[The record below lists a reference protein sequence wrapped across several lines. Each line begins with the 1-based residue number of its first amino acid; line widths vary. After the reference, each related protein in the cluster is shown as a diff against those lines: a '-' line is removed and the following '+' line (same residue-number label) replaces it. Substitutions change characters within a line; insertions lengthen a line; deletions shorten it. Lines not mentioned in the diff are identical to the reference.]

1 MPEELRL
8 IPRSVHVPAP
18 TLRDLLAV
26 VFRQRRLTLI
36 SFAGVFL
43 AVVLHGL
50 IAPSYQS
57 EMKVLV
63 RRGRVDPVVSST
75 PSQAEF
81 EHEGVTEEELNS
93 EVDLLHDGEILRTV
107 ARNSGL
113 MSESNSWFWSLVG
126 DNEERQLARAV
137 RRINRRLTVEPV
149 RKATLITVS
158 YKSSDP
164 VQAATVLHSLASA
177 YIERHEQLHRPS
189 GEFKFFDQQV
199 VQSRG
204 SLEEAELELMKFGS
218 DQGVTSAALE
228 RDMALQKSSEADADA
243 RQTQVSIAATSERVR
258 ALEKKLNSLPE
269 RITTQIRDS
278 DNPQLMEKM
287 KARLLEL
294 QLNRT
299 ALLGKYEP
307 SYRPVQE
314 VEQEIAETKATI
326 AAEGEAPIRERTSD
340 QDPDH
345 EWAKAELL
353 KAQVELNAMNV
364 HASAESILLA
374 HYRETASLLG
384 DHAIEQE
391 QLLHDLKAAEEKYLL
406 YLNKREEARIGDALD
421 QGGILNVAIAEQAT
435 VPALPE
441 LSGLSFGIIGLMC
454 ASTLSVTLAFVAD
467 YLNPAFRTPDE
478 IVAYLG
484 SPVLASLP
492 RKTDRKMRV
501 LDD

>member
-1 MPEELRL
+1 MPEDLRL
-8 IPRSVHVPAP
+8 VPRSARVPSP

-26 VFRQRRLTLI
+26 VFRQRRLTVI
-36 SFAGVFL
+36 SFAAVFF
-43 AVVLHGL
+43 AIVLYGL
-50 IAPSYQS
+50 IAPPYQS

-63 RRGRVDPVVSST
+63 RRGRVDPVVTST

-81 EHEGVTEEELNS
+81 EREGVTEEELNS
-93 EVDLLHDGEILRTV
+93 EVELLHDDEILRTV
-107 ARNSGL
+107 VRQAGL
-113 MSESNSWFWSLVG
+113 ISEGHSWFWSLFG
-126 DNEERQLARAV
+126 DNEDRQLARAV
-137 RRINRRLTVEPV
+137 RRINNRLTVEPV
-149 RKATLITVS
+149 RKATLITAS

-164 VQAATVLHSLASA
+164 AQAANVLHFLAAA
-177 YIERHEQLHRPS
+177 YLERHEQLHRPS

-199 VQSRG
+199 VQARG
-204 SLEEAELELMKFGS
+204 GLEEAELQLMRFGA

-228 RDMALQKSSEADADA
+228 RDMALQKFSEADADA
-243 RQTQVSIAATSERVR
+243 RQTEVSIAATTEREHV
-258 ALEKKLNSLPE
+258 LERKLSFLPE

-299 ALLGKYEP
+299 KLLAKYEP

-314 VEQEIAETKATI
+314 IDREITETKSSI
-326 AAEGEAPIRERTSD
+326 AAEDKSPIRERTSD
-340 QDPDH
+340 QDPNH

-353 KAQVELNAMNV
+353 KTQVELNAMSA
-364 HASAESILLA
+364 HATAENALLA
-374 HYRETASLLG
+374 HYREAASQLG

-391 QLLHDLKAAEEKYLL
+391 QLLHDLKATEEKYLL

-421 QGGILNVAIAEQAT
+421 QGGILNVTIAEQAT

-441 LSGLSFGIIGLMC
+441 LSGLTFGFIGLAC
-454 ASTLSVTLAFVAD
+454 ASAVSVTLAFVTD

-492 RKTDRKMRV
+492 RRNG
-501 LDD
+501 

>member
-1 MPEELRL
+1 MPEDLRL
-8 IPRSVHVPAP
+8 VPTSARVPSP

-26 VFRQRRLTLI
+26 VFRQRRLTVI
-36 SFAGVFL
+36 SFAAVFF
-43 AVVLHGL
+43 AIVLYGL
-50 IAPSYQS
+50 IAPPYQS

-63 RRGRVDPVVSST
+63 RRGRVDPVVTST

-81 EHEGVTEEELNS
+81 EREGVTEEELNS
-93 EVDLLHDGEILRTV
+93 EVELLHDDEILRTV
-107 ARNSGL
+107 VRQAGL
-113 MSESNSWFWSLVG
+113 ISEGHSWFWSLFG
-126 DNEERQLARAV
+126 DNEDRQLARAV
-137 RRINRRLTVEPV
+137 RRINNRLTVEPV
-149 RKATLITVS
+149 RKATLITAS

-164 VQAATVLHSLASA
+164 AQAANVLHFLAAA
-177 YIERHEQLHRPS
+177 YLERHEQLHRPS

-199 VQSRG
+199 VQARG
-204 SLEEAELELMKFGS
+204 GLEEAELQLMRFGA

-228 RDMALQKSSEADADA
+228 RDMALQKFSEADADA
-243 RQTQVSIAATSERVR
+243 RQTEVSIAATTEREHV
-258 ALEKKLNSLPE
+258 LERKLSFLPE

-299 ALLGKYEP
+299 KLLAKYEP

-314 VEQEIAETKATI
+314 IDREITETRASI
-326 AAEGEAPIRERTSD
+326 AAEDKSPIRERTSD
-340 QDPDH
+340 QDPNH

-353 KAQVELNAMNV
+353 KTQVELNAMSA
-364 HASAESILLA
+364 HATAENALLA
-374 HYRETASLLG
+374 HYREAASQLG

-391 QLLHDLKAAEEKYLL
+391 QLLHDLKATEEKYLL

-421 QGGILNVAIAEQAT
+421 QGGILNVTIAEQAT

-441 LSGLSFGIIGLMC
+441 LSGLTFGFIGLAC
-454 ASTLSVTLAFVAD
+454 ASAVSVTLAFVTD

-478 IVAYLG
+478 IIAYLG

-492 RKTDRKMRV
+492 RRNG
-501 LDD
+501 

>member
-1 MPEELRL
+1 
-8 IPRSVHVPAP
+8 
-18 TLRDLLAV
+18 
-26 VFRQRRLTLI
+26 
-36 SFAGVFL
+36 
-43 AVVLHGL
+43 
-50 IAPSYQS
+50 
-57 EMKVLV
+57 MKVLV
-63 RRGRVDPVVSST
+63 RRGRVDPVISST

-81 EHEGVTEEELNS
+81 ERGGVSEEELNS
-93 EVDLLHDGEILRTV
+93 EVELLHDGEILRTV
-107 ARNSGL
+107 VRNSAL
-113 MSESNSWFWSLVG
+113 ISEGHSWFWSLAG
-126 DNEERQLARAV
+126 DSEEKQLARAV
-137 RRINRRLTVEPV
+137 RRIDKRLTVEPV

-164 VQAATVLHSLASA
+164 AQAAAVLHSLASA

-199 VQSRG
+199 AQSRG
-204 SLEEAELELMKFGS
+204 SLEEAELQLMKFGS

-228 RDMALQKSSEADADA
+228 RDMALQKLSEADADA
-243 RQTQVSIAATSERVR
+243 RQTQVSIATTAERVR
-258 ALEKKLNSLPE
+258 ALEKKLSSLPE

-287 KARLLEL
+287 KARLLDL

-299 ALLGKYEP
+299 ELLTKYEP

-314 VEQEIAETKATI
+314 VEQKIAETQAAI
-326 AAEGEAPIRERTSD
+326 AAEGEAPIRELTSD

-345 EWAKAELL
+345 GWAKAELL
-353 KAQVELNAMNV
+353 KTQVELTAMNV
-364 HASAESILLA
+364 HATAENGLLA
-374 HYRETASLLG
+374 HYHEAASQLG

-421 QGGILNVAIAEQAT
+421 QGGILNVTIAEQAT

-441 LSGLSFGIIGLMC
+441 LSGLSFGFIGLVG
-454 ASTLSVTLAFVAD
+454 ASTLSMTLAFVAD

-478 IVAYLG
+478 IIAYLG

-492 RKTDRKMRV
+492 HKNG
-501 LDD
+501 

>member
-1 MPEELRL
+1 MPEDLRL
-8 IPRSVHVPAP
+8 VPRSARVPSP

-26 VFRQRRLTLI
+26 VFRQRRLTVI
-36 SFAGVFL
+36 SFAAVFF
-43 AVVLHGL
+43 AIVLYGL
-50 IAPSYQS
+50 IAPPYQS

-63 RRGRVDPVVSST
+63 RRGRVDPVVTST

-81 EHEGVTEEELNS
+81 EREGVTEEELNS
-93 EVDLLHDGEILRTV
+93 EVELLHDDEILRTV
-107 ARNSGL
+107 VRQAGL
-113 MSESNSWFWSLVG
+113 ISEGHSWFWSLFG
-126 DNEERQLARAV
+126 DNEDKQLARAV
-137 RRINRRLTVEPV
+137 RRINNRLTVEPV
-149 RKATLITVS
+149 RKATLITAS

-164 VQAATVLHSLASA
+164 AQAANVLHFLAAA
-177 YIERHEQLHRPS
+177 YLERHEQLHRPS

-199 VQSRG
+199 VQARG
-204 SLEEAELELMKFGS
+204 GLEEAELQLMRFGA

-228 RDMALQKSSEADADA
+228 RDMALQKFSEADADA
-243 RQTQVSIAATSERVR
+243 RQTEVSIAATTEREHV
-258 ALEKKLNSLPE
+258 LERKLSFLPE

-299 ALLGKYEP
+299 KLLAKYEP

-314 VEQEIAETKATI
+314 IDREITETRTSI
-326 AAEGEAPIRERTSD
+326 AAEDKSPIRERTSD
-340 QDPDH
+340 QDPNH

-353 KAQVELNAMNV
+353 KTQVELNAMSA
-364 HASAESILLA
+364 HATAENALLA
-374 HYRETASLLG
+374 HYREAASQLG

-391 QLLHDLKAAEEKYLL
+391 QLLHDLKATEEKYLL

-421 QGGILNVAIAEQAT
+421 QGGILNVTIAEQAT

-441 LSGLSFGIIGLMC
+441 LSGLTFGFIGLAC
-454 ASTLSVTLAFVAD
+454 ASAVSVTLAFVTD

-492 RKTDRKMRV
+492 RRNG
-501 LDD
+501 

>member
-8 IPRSVHVPAP
+8 IPRSTRVPSP

-26 VFRQRRLTLI
+26 VFRQRRLALI
-36 SFAGVFL
+36 SFVGVFL
-43 AVVLHGL
+43 AVVLYGVV
-50 IAPSYQS
+50 APSYQS

-63 RRGRVDPVVSST
+63 RRGRVDPVVTST

-81 EHEGVTEEELNS
+81 EREGVTEEELNS

-107 ARNSGL
+107 VRSSGL
-113 MSESNSWFWSLVG
+113 ISEGGSWFWNLAG
-126 DNEERQLARAV
+126 DNEDRQLARAV
-137 RRINRRLTVEPV
+137 RRIDRRLTVEPV

-164 VQAATVLHSLASA
+164 AQAAAVLHSLASA

-189 GEFKFFDQQV
+189 GEFKFFEQQV

-204 SLEEAELELMKFGS
+204 SLEEAELQLMKFGS

-228 RDMALQKSSEADADA
+228 RDMALQKLSEADADA
-243 RQTQVSIAATSERVR
+243 RQTQVSIAASAERARV
-258 ALEKKLNSLPE
+258 LEKKLNLLPE

-278 DNPQLMEKM
+278 DNPELMEKM

-299 ALLGKYEP
+299 ELLTKYEP

-314 VEQEIAETKATI
+314 VEQEIAQTQAAI
-326 AAEGEAPIRERTSD
+326 AAEDQAPIRERTSD
-340 QDPDH
+340 QDPHH
-345 EWAKAELL
+345 EWARTELL
-353 KAQVELNAMNV
+353 KTQVELNAMTV
-364 HASAESILLA
+364 HATAENILLA
-374 HYRETASLLG
+374 HYQEAARQLG

-421 QGGILNVAIAEQAT
+421 QGGILNVTIAEQPT

-441 LSGLSFGIIGLMC
+441 LSGLSFGFIGLVG

-492 RKTDRKMRV
+492 RRNG
-501 LDD
+501 

>member
-1 MPEELRL
+1 MQEELRI
-8 IPRSVHVPAP
+8 IPRPALVPSP

-26 VFRQRRLTLI
+26 VFRQRWLASI
-36 SFAGVFL
+36 SFASIFL
-43 AVVLHGL
+43 AVVLYGL
-50 IAPSYQS
+50 ISPPYQS

-63 RRGRVDPVVSST
+63 RRGRVDPVVTST

-81 EHEGVTEEELNS
+81 EREGVTEEELNS
-93 EVDLLHDGEILRTV
+93 EVELLHDDEILRTV
-107 ARNSGL
+107 VRHSGL
-113 MSESNSWFWSLVG
+113 ISEGQSWFWSIFG

-137 RRINRRLTVEPV
+137 RRIDKRLTVEAV

-164 VQAATVLHSLASA
+164 AHAANVLHSLGAA
-177 YIERHEQLHRPS
+177 YLERHERLHRPS

-199 VQSRG
+199 AQSRSG
-204 SLEEAELELMKFGS
+204 LEEAELQLMRFGAA
-218 DQGVTSAALE
+218 QGVTSAALE
-228 RDMALQKSSEADADA
+228 RDMALQQLNGADADA
-243 RQTQVSIAATSERVR
+243 RQTQVLIAATLERARV
-258 ALEKKLNSLPE
+258 LDKKLESLPE

-278 DNPQLMEKM
+278 GNPQLMQTM

-294 QLNRT
+294 QLSRT
-299 ALLGKYEP
+299 ELLTKYEP

-314 VEQEIAETKATI
+314 IDQEIAETKASI
-326 AAEGEAPIRERTSD
+326 AAEDRSPIRETTSD

-353 KAQVELNAMNV
+353 KTQVELNALAA
-364 HASAESILLA
+364 HATAQNTLLA
-374 HYRETASLLG
+374 HYREAASQLG
-384 DHAIEQE
+384 DRAIEQE
-391 QLLHDLKAAEEKYLL
+391 QLLHDLKASEEKYLL

-421 QGGILNVAIAEQAT
+421 QGGILNVTIAEQAT
-435 VPALPE
+435 VPALPQ
-441 LSGLSFGIIGLMC
+441 LSGLGFGFVGVLGAGTVSI
-454 ASTLSVTLAFVAD
+454 SLAFVAD

-492 RKTDRKMRV
+492 RKNI
-501 LDD
+501 

>member
-1 MPEELRL
+1 MAEELRL
-8 IPRSVHVPAP
+8 IPRSARVPSP

-26 VFRQRRLTLI
+26 VFRQRRVALI
-36 SFAGVFL
+36 SFAGVFF
-43 AVVLHGL
+43 AVVLYGL

-81 EHEGVTEEELNS
+81 EREGVSEEELNS

-107 ARNSGL
+107 VRKSGL
-113 MSESNSWFWSLVG
+113 ISEGRSWFWSLVG
-126 DNEERQLARAV
+126 DNEQKQLARAV
-137 RRINRRLTVEPV
+137 RRINKRLTVEPV

-164 VQAATVLHSLASA
+164 AQAAAVLHSLASA

-204 SLEEAELELMKFGS
+204 SLEEAELQLMKFGN
-218 DQGVTSAALE
+218 DQGVTSASLE
-228 RDMALQKSSEADADA
+228 RDMALRKLSEADADA
-243 RQTQVSIAATSERVR
+243 RQTQVSIASTAERAR
-258 ALEKKLNSLPE
+258 TLEKKLNSLPE

-299 ALLGKYEP
+299 ELLTKYEP

-314 VEQEIAETKATI
+314 VERKITETKAAI
-326 AAEGEAPIRERTSD
+326 AAEDEAPIRERTSD

-353 KAQVELNAMNV
+353 MTQVELNAMTV
-364 HASAESILLA
+364 HAKAENILLT
-374 HYRETASLLG
+374 HYQVAASQLG

-421 QGGILNVAIAEQAT
+421 QGGILNVTIAEQAT

-441 LSGLSFGIIGLMC
+441 LSGLSFGFIGLAC
-454 ASTLSVTLAFVAD
+454 ASTLSVTLAFVTD

-492 RKTDRKMRV
+492 RRNG
-501 LDD
+501 

>member
-8 IPRSVHVPAP
+8 IPRSARVPSP

-26 VFRQRRLTLI
+26 VFRQRRLALT
-36 SFAGVFL
+36 SFVAAFL
-43 AVVLHGL
+43 TIVLYGL
-50 IAPSYQS
+50 IAPPYQA

-63 RRGRVDPVVSST
+63 RRGRVDPVVTST

-81 EHEGVTEEELNS
+81 EREGVTEEELNS
-93 EVDLLHDGEILRTV
+93 EVELLRDDEILRTV
-107 ARNSGL
+107 VRHSGL
-113 MSESNSWFWSLVG
+113 ISEGRSWFWTIFG
-126 DNEERQLARAV
+126 DNEPRRLARAV
-137 RRINRRLTVEPV
+137 RRINKRLTVEPV

-158 YKSSDP
+158 YKCSDP
-164 VQAATVLHSLASA
+164 GQAAKVLQSLAGA
-177 YIERHEQLHRPS
+177 YIQRHEQLRRPS

-199 VQSRG
+199 LQSR
-204 SLEEAELELMKFGS
+204 SALEEAELQLMRFGA

-228 RDMALQKSSEADADA
+228 RDMALQKLSEADADA
-243 RQTQVSIAATSERVR
+243 RQTQVAMAATLERVR
-258 ALEKKLNSLPE
+258 ILERKLISLPE

-278 DNPQLMEKM
+278 DNPQLLEKM

-294 QLNRT
+294 QLNRSQ
-299 ALLGKYEP
+299 LLAKYEP

-314 VEQEIAETKATI
+314 IDKEIAETKASI
-326 AAEGEAPIRERTSD
+326 AAEYKAPIRERTSD

-353 KAQVELNAMNV
+353 KTQVELNAMSA
-364 HASAESILLA
+364 HATAENALLA
-374 HYRETASLLG
+374 HYREAASQLG

-391 QLLHDLKAAEEKYLL
+391 QLLHDLKATEEKYLL

-421 QGGILNVAIAEQAT
+421 QGGILNVAIAEQPT

-441 LSGLSFGIIGLMC
+441 LSGLGYGFIGLAC
-454 ASTLSVTLAFVAD
+454 ASTLSITLAFVAD

-492 RKTDRKMRV
+492 RRNG
-501 LDD
+501 

>member
-8 IPRSVHVPAP
+8 IPRSARVPTP

-26 VFRQRRLTLI
+26 VFRQRRLALI

-43 AVVLHGL
+43 AVVLYGL
-50 IAPSYQS
+50 IAPPYQA

-63 RRGRVDPVVSST
+63 RRGRVDPVVTST

-81 EHEGVTEEELNS
+81 EREGVSEEELNS
-93 EVDLLHDGEILRTV
+93 EVELLHDSEILRTV
-107 ARNSGL
+107 VQRSGL
-113 MSESNSWFWSLVG
+113 ISEGHSWFWSLFG
-126 DNEERQLARAV
+126 DSEERQLARAV
-137 RRINRRLTVEPV
+137 RRIEKRLTVEPV

-164 VQAATVLHSLASA
+164 AQAANVLHSLAAA
-177 YIERHEQLHRPS
+177 YLARHEQLHRPS

-199 VQSRG
+199 FQSRRG
-204 SLEEAELELMKFGS
+204 LEEAELLLMEFGR

-228 RDMALQKSSEADADA
+228 RDMALQKLSEADADA
-243 RQTQVSIAATSERVR
+243 RQTQVTIAATSERGRV
-258 ALEKKLNSLPE
+258 LEKKLSSLPD
-269 RITTQIRDS
+269 RITTQIRNS

-287 KARLLEL
+287 KARLLDL
-294 QLNRT
+294 QLSRT
-299 ALLGKYEP
+299 ELLAKYEP

-314 VEQEIAETKATI
+314 LDQEISETAATI
-326 AAEGEAPIRERTSD
+326 ATENQSPIRERTSD

-353 KAQVELNAMNV
+353 KTQVELNALV
-364 HASAESILLA
+364 AHATAENTLSA
-374 HYRETASLLG
+374 HYREASSQLG
-384 DHAIEQE
+384 NHAIQQE
-391 QLLHDLKAAEEKYLL
+391 QLLHDLKATEEKYLL

-421 QGGILNVAIAEQAT
+421 QGGILNVTIAEQAT

-441 LSGLSFGIIGLMC
+441 LSGLGFGLAGLVG
-454 ASTLSVTLAFVAD
+454 AGTLSVTLAFVND

-478 IVAYLG
+478 IIAYLG

-492 RKTDRKMRV
+492 RRNG
-501 LDD
+501 

>member
-8 IPRSVHVPAP
+8 IPRSARVPSP

-26 VFRQRRLTLI
+26 VFRQRRLALI
-36 SFAGVFL
+36 SFVAVFL
-43 AVVLHGL
+43 AVLLYGL
-50 IAPSYQS
+50 IEPPYQA

-63 RRGRVDPVVSST
+63 RRGRVDPVVTST

-81 EHEGVTEEELNS
+81 ERESVTEEELNS
-93 EVDLLHDGEILRTV
+93 EVELLHDSEILRTV
-107 ARNSGL
+107 VRHSGL
-113 MSESNSWFWSLVG
+113 ISEGHSWFWSLFG

-137 RRINRRLTVEPV
+137 RRIDKRLTVEAV
-149 RKATLITVS
+149 RKATLITVN

-164 VQAATVLHSLASA
+164 AQAANVLHSLATA
-177 YIERHEQLHRPS
+177 YLARHEQLHRPS

-199 VQSRG
+199 FESRRG
-204 SLEEAELELMKFGS
+204 LEEAEFQLMEFGR
-218 DQGVTSAALE
+218 DRGVTSAALE
-228 RDMALQKSSEADADA
+228 RDMALQKVSEADAEA

-258 ALEKKLNSLPE
+258 VLERKVASLPE

-287 KARLLEL
+287 KARLLDL
-294 QLNRT
+294 QLSRT
-299 ALLGKYEP
+299 ELLAKYEP

-314 VEQEIAETKATI
+314 LDQEISETAATI
-326 AAEGEAPIRERTSD
+326 ATENQSPIRERTSD

-353 KAQVELNAMNV
+353 KAQVELNTLGA
-364 HASAESILLA
+364 HAAAENIMWA
-374 HYRETASLLG
+374 HYREAASQLG
-384 DHAIEQE
+384 NHAIQQE
-391 QLLHDLKAAEEKYLL
+391 QLLHDLKASEEKYLL

-421 QGGILNVAIAEQAT
+421 QGGILNVTIAEQAT

-441 LSGLSFGIIGLMC
+441 LSALGFGFIGLMC
-454 ASTLSVTLAFVAD
+454 AGTLSVTLAFVND

-492 RKTDRKMRV
+492 CKHR
-501 LDD
+501 

>member
-8 IPRSVHVPAP
+8 IPRSAQVPSP

-26 VFRQRRLTLI
+26 VFRQRRLALI
-36 SFAGVFL
+36 SFVGIFL
-43 AVVLHGL
+43 AIVLYGW
-50 IAPSYQS
+50 IAPPYQS

-63 RRGRVDPVVSST
+63 RRGRVDPVVTST

-81 EHEGVTEEELNS
+81 EREAVTEEELNS
-93 EVDLLHDGEILRTV
+93 EVELLHDDEILRTV
-107 ARNSGL
+107 VRRAGL
-113 MSESNSWFWSLVG
+113 ISEGQSWFWSLFG
-126 DNEERQLARAV
+126 DNQERQLARAV
-137 RRINRRLTVEPV
+137 RRIDKRLTVEAAK
-149 RKATLITVS
+149 KATLITVS

-164 VQAATVLHSLASA
+164 TQAANLLHVLASA
-177 YIERHEQLHRPS
+177 YLERHEQLHRPS

-199 VQSRG
+199 VQSRSG
-204 SLEEAELELMKFGS
+204 LEESELQLMRFGA
-218 DQGVTSAALE
+218 DQGVTSASLE
-228 RDMALQKSSEADADA
+228 RDMALQKLSEADADA
-243 RQTQVSIAATSERVR
+243 RQTQVLIAATTERAR
-258 ALEKKLNSLPE
+258 MLEKKLALLPE
-269 RITTQIRDS
+269 RITTQIRNS

-299 ALLGKYEP
+299 ALLTKYEP

-314 VEQEIAETKATI
+314 IDQEISETKASI
-326 AAEGEAPIRERTSD
+326 AAEDQTPIRERTSD

-353 KAQVELNAMNV
+353 KTQVELTAMSA
-364 HASAESILLA
+364 HATAENILLA
-374 HYRETASLLG
+374 HYREAARQLG

-391 QLLHDLKAAEEKYLL
+391 QLLHDLKASEEKYLL

-421 QGGILNVAIAEQAT
+421 QGGILNVTIAEQAT
-435 VPALPE
+435 VPALPQLSE
-441 LSGLSFGIIGLMC
+441 LGFGLVGLVS
-454 ASTLSVTLAFVAD
+454 AGTLSITLAFAAD

-478 IVAYLG
+478 IIGYLG

-492 RKTDRKMRV
+492 RKNV
-501 LDD
+501 

>member
-8 IPRSVHVPAP
+8 IPRSTRIPSP

-26 VFRQRRLTLI
+26 VFRQRRLALF
-36 SFAGVFL
+36 SFVTVFF
-43 AVVLHGL
+43 AIVVYGL
-50 IAPSYQS
+50 IAPPYQS

-63 RRGRVDPVVSST
+63 RRGRVDPVVTST

-81 EHEGVTEEELNS
+81 EREGVTEEEMNS
-93 EVDLLHDGEILRTV
+93 EVELLHDDEILRTV
-107 ARNSGL
+107 VRRAGL
-113 MSESNSWFWSLVG
+113 ISEGHSWFWSLFG

-137 RRINRRLTVEPV
+137 RRIYKRLTVEAV
-149 RKATLITVS
+149 KKATLITVS
-158 YKSSDP
+158 YKCSDP
-164 VQAATVLHSLASA
+164 AQAANVLHSLAAA
-177 YIERHEQLHRPS
+177 YLERHEQLHRPS

-199 VQSRG
+199 VQSRSG
-204 SLEEAELELMKFGS
+204 LEEAELQLMRFGA

-228 RDMALQKSSEADADA
+228 RDMALQKLSEADADS
-243 RQTQVSIAATSERVR
+243 RQTQVSIAAASERARVLSR
-258 ALEKKLNSLPE
+258 KLISLPE
-269 RITTQIRDS
+269 RVTTQIRDS

-294 QLNRT
+294 QLSRT
-299 ALLGKYEP
+299 QLLTKYEP

-314 VEQEIAETKATI
+314 LDQEIAETKASI
-326 AAEGEAPIRERTSD
+326 AAEDKAPIRERTSD

-353 KAQVELNAMNV
+353 KTQVELNAMSA
-364 HASAESILLA
+364 HASAENALLD
-374 HYRETASLLG
+374 HYRETASQLG

-391 QLLHDLKAAEEKYLL
+391 QLLHDLKATEEKYLL

-421 QGGILNVAIAEQAT
+421 QGGILNVTVAEQAT

-441 LSGLSFGIIGLMC
+441 LSGLSFGFIGLAC
-454 ASTLSVTLAFVAD
+454 ASTVSITLAFVTD

-478 IVAYLG
+478 IIAYLG

-492 RKTDRKMRV
+492 RRNG
-501 LDD
+501 

>member
-1 MPEELRL
+1 MQEELRI
-8 IPRSVHVPAP
+8 IPRPALVPSP

-26 VFRQRRLTLI
+26 VFRQRWLASI
-36 SFAGVFL
+36 SFASIFL
-43 AVVLHGL
+43 AVVLYGL
-50 IAPSYQS
+50 IAPPYQS

-63 RRGRVDPVVSST
+63 RRGRVDPVVTST

-81 EHEGVTEEELNS
+81 EREGVTEEELNS
-93 EVDLLHDGEILRTV
+93 EVELLHDDEILRTV
-107 ARNSGL
+107 VRHSGL
-113 MSESNSWFWSLVG
+113 ISEGQSWFWSIFG

-137 RRINRRLTVEPV
+137 RRIDKRVTVEAV

-164 VQAATVLHSLASA
+164 AQAANVLHSLGAA
-177 YIERHEQLHRPS
+177 YLERHERLHRPS

-199 VQSRG
+199 AQSRSG
-204 SLEEAELELMKFGS
+204 LEEAELQLMRFGAA
-218 DQGVTSAALE
+218 QGVTSAALE
-228 RDMALQKSSEADADA
+228 RDMALQQLNGADADA
-243 RQTQVSIAATSERVR
+243 RQTQVLIAATLERARV
-258 ALEKKLNSLPE
+258 LDKKLESLPE

-278 DNPQLMEKM
+278 GNPQLMQTM

-294 QLNRT
+294 QLSRT
-299 ALLGKYEP
+299 ELLTKYEP

-314 VEQEIAETKATI
+314 IDQEIAETKASI
-326 AAEGEAPIRERTSD
+326 AAEDRSPIRETTSD

-353 KAQVELNAMNV
+353 KTQVELNALAA
-364 HASAESILLA
+364 HATAQNTLLA
-374 HYRETASLLG
+374 HYREAASQLG
-384 DHAIEQE
+384 DRAIEQE
-391 QLLHDLKAAEEKYLL
+391 QLLHDLKASEEKYLL

-421 QGGILNVAIAEQAT
+421 QGGILNVTIAEQAT
-435 VPALPE
+435 VPALPQ
-441 LSGLSFGIIGLMC
+441 LSGLGFGFVGVLGAGTVSI
-454 ASTLSVTLAFVAD
+454 SLAFVAD

-492 RKTDRKMRV
+492 RKNI
-501 LDD
+501 